1 MKSPNYM
8 FWLIEGLWVYMFFN
22 MSKKMRQEWVL
33 LSHPDKSLLR
43 AAQRRVTGIFVGS
56 TLARLAGYRQ

>member
-1 MKSPNYM
+1 M

-22 MSKKMRQEWVL
+22 MSKKMRQERVL

-43 AAQRRVTGIFVGS
+43 ATQRRVTGIFVGS
-56 TLARLAGYRQ
+56 TLARAARYRQ